1 MTAFLGKIGQWA
13 GQYILKFLIKYV
25 ADFVNAFFERRR
37 AVAEREK
44 QDKKDSQENIPKY
57 REAVKNGT
65 EDEIDKATDS
75 LLNS

>member
-1 MTAFLGKIGQWA
+1 MALLGKIGQWA
-13 GQYILKFLIKYV
+13 GQYILKLLVKYV
-25 ADFVNAFFERRR
+25 ADFINAFFERRK
-37 AVAEREK
+37 AVLEREK
-44 QDKKDSQENIPKY
+44 QDKKDREVNIPKY